1 MPSSKA
7 NDFMP
12 DHRFLAQLLATDPRR
27 EVRFPDLPVESALA
41 EWQMIQATPP
51 VVENRAS
58 TPPIPLAENGA
69 SQGQSDPLEA
79 VGLSLGSL
87 ATHVW
92 RAKKKMIE
100 AETGEPREEMK
111 RVYRHVEG
119 VFDVFAQMGI
129 VLNDWLDQP
138 YDAGL
143 PVKVLSFQ
151 PTPGLSRDMILE
163 VVRPT
168 VIWKD
173 RLLQLGEVIV
183 GIPVNSENPF
193 K

>member
-1 MPSSKA
+1 
-7 NDFMP
+7 MP
-12 DHRFLAQLLATDPRR
+12 DHRFIAQILATDPRR
-27 EVRFPDLPVESALA
+27 VVRFPDLPVESALA
-41 EWQMIQATPP
+41 EWQMIQTAPSA
-51 VVENRAS
+51 VEKTAS
-58 TPPIPLAENGA
+58 TPPMPVAETVA
-69 SQGQSDPLEA
+69 SPDQTDPRET
-79 VGLSLGSL
+79 VELSLGAL
-87 ATHVW
+87 ATQIW
-92 RAKKKMIE
+92 RAKNKMVE

-111 RVYRHVEG
+111 RVYRHIEG
-119 VFDVFAQMGI
+119 AFDVFAQMG
-129 VLNDWLDQP
+129 VTLNDWRDQP

-143 PVKVLSFQ
+143 PVKVLGFH

-183 GIPVNSENPF
+183 GIPVNSENAS